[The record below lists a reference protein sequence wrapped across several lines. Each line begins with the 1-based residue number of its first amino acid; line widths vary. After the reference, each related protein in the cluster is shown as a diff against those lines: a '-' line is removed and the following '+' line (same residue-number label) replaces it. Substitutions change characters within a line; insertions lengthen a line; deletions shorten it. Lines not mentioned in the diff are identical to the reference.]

1 MPKIIVVI
9 TMVGILT
16 MIRDSMEEEEI
27 EAEDKKIMEIMFTVV
42 RTMILI
48 KKIDNKIIMV
58 EEIISLRIAKKM
70 IRKNK
75 YSIILTKSK

>member
-42 RTMILI
+42 RTTMLI
-48 KKIDNKIIMV
+48 KKIDNKIIMA
-58 EEIISLRIAKKM
+58 E
-70 IRKNK
+70 
-75 YSIILTKSK
+75 

>member
-1 MPKIIVVI
+1 MPKRIVVI

-42 RTMILI
+42 RTTMLI
-48 KKIDNKIIMV
+48 KKIDNKIIMA
-58 EEIISLRIAKKM
+58 E
-70 IRKNK
+70 
-75 YSIILTKSK
+75 